1 MLLKVVSEYIII
13 AKYTIIVKDVTD
25 LINNLF

>member
-25 LINNLF
+25 FINNLF